1 MGPIFLAPPVPGSW
15 VVADRRGLEQG
26 RSVLSKNLKVEPEKG
41 VGELEA
47 PWEAGT
53 RLCSYLS
60 RDKGQEPP
68 FP

>member
-1 MGPIFLAPPVPGSW
+1 MA
-15 VVADRRGLEQG
+15 ADRRGLEQG

>member
-15 VVADRRGLEQG
+15 VAADGRGPEQG
-26 RSVLSKNLKVEPEKG
+26 RSALSKNLKMEPEKG
-41 VGELEA
+41 VSEPEA
-47 PWEAGT
+47 PREAGT